1 MNSKR
6 AYIRDY
12 CSFAK
17 QFVYLHIFTST
28 DVGVFWVEMR
38 KIKYILYFANFCNH
52 LCDCSYIV
60 NSEHNLGSV

>member
-12 CSFAK
+12 YSFAK
-17 QFVYLHIFTST
+17 QFVYLHIFTSI
-28 DVGVFWVEMR
+28 DVGVFWVKMC

-52 LCDCSYIV
+52 WCGCSYIV